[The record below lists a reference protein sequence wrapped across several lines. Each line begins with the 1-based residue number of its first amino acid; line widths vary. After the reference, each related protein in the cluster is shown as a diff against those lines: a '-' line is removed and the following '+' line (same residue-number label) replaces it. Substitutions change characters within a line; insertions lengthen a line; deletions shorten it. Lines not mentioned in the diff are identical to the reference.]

1 MYKNT
6 ELFVFPSYYEGFGIP
21 ILEAMNANCKI
32 ILSDIPVFREITK
45 NETIYFNPYSY
56 EDLAFAILDNIE
68 RKTNIT
74 FDEGKLDLI
83 LKNFSY
89 DKLSDQLINL
99 YKS

>member
-1 MYKNT
+1 MYESLWNPWSWRR
-6 ELFVFPSYYEGFGIP
+6 FPI
-21 ILEAMNANCKI
+21 
-32 ILSDIPVFREITK
+32 
-45 NETIYFNPYSY
+45 NPYSY